1 VERLLLLRNASAT
14 ELQQDILAC
23 MYVSVCMGFQKVR
36 RLDDSLLPCRL
47 LPAGLGRV
55 GEEGPAL
62 RLRSSAWA
70 AALAETWE
78 LLLALAGNAGG
89 RYDAL
94 LRRRLGCYVA
104 DCV

>member
-1 VERLLLLRNASAT
+1 
-14 ELQQDILAC
+14 

-70 AALAETWE
+70 AALAETLE
-78 LLLALAGNAGG
+78 LLLARLAVAT
-89 RYDAL
+89 
-94 LRRRLGCYVA
+94 RLYFVA
-104 DCV
+104 VSGAMLPTVSDHGKTKHRHG